1 MVVEL
6 MERPMPKF
14 QKKHTQYARVAKPRE
29 SLVPTPPEAAEAL
42 LEVMTIAACVD
53 GKMEAEE
60 SHQLCEQI
68 RATPGFTHL
77 DNHALARTV
86 EGFVLRIAA
95 EGLAARVRAIAKAIG
110 DDIEAREEAFA
121 LATLFVLFDGEVG
134 DEEQEFLELLQKGL
148 HLSDERAS
156 HISSLLAEAD

>member
-1 MVVEL
+1 
-6 MERPMPKF
+6 MPKF
-14 QKKHTQYARVAKPRE
+14 QKKHTHYAARVAKPRE
-29 SLVPTPPEAAEAL
+29 SLVPPAPEAAEAL

-53 GKMEAEE
+53 GKMAPAE

-95 EGLAARVRAIAKAIG
+95 EGIPARVRTIAKAIG
-110 DDIEAREEAFA
+110 DDMEAREEAFA

-134 DEEQEFLELLQKGL
+134 DDEQEFLEMLQKAL

>member
-1 MVVEL
+1 
-6 MERPMPKF
+6 MPKF
-14 QKKHTQYARVAKPRE
+14 HKKHTHYAARVAKPRE
-29 SLVPTPPEAAEAL
+29 SLVPPAPEAAEAL

-53 GKMEAEE
+53 GKMAPDE

-95 EGLAARVRAIAKAIG
+95 EGIPARVRSIAKAIG

-134 DEEQEFLELLQKGL
+134 DEEQEFLELLQKAL

>member
-1 MVVEL
+1 
-6 MERPMPKF
+6 MPKF
-14 QKKHTQYARVAKPRE
+14 QKKHTHYARVAKPRE
-29 SLVPTPPEAAEAL
+29 SLVPPAPEAAEAL

-53 GKMEAEE
+53 GRIETQE

-77 DNHALARTV
+77 DNAALGRTV

-95 EGLAARVRAIAKAIG
+95 EGIPARTRAIAKAIG

-134 DEEQEFLELLQKGL
+134 DEEQEFLELLQKAL

>member
-1 MVVEL
+1 
-6 MERPMPKF
+6 MPKF
-14 QKKHTQYARVAKPRE
+14 QKKHTHYASRVAKPRE
-29 SLVPTPPEAAEAL
+29 SLVPPAPEAAEAL

-53 GKMEAEE
+53 GKMAPDE

-95 EGLAARVRAIAKAIG
+95 EGIPARVRNIAKAIG
-110 DDIEAREEAFA
+110 DDMEAREEAFA

-134 DEEQEFLELLQKGL
+134 DEEQEFLELLQKAL

>member
-1 MVVEL
+1 
-6 MERPMPKF
+6 MPKF
-14 QKKHTQYARVAKPRE
+14 QHKHKHYTAARIARPRE
-29 SLVPTPPEAAEAL
+29 SLVPPPPGSAEAL

-53 GKMEAEE
+53 GSLESDE
-60 SHQLCEQI
+60 SHQLAEQI

-77 DNHALARTV
+77 DNQALARTV
-86 EGFVLRIAA
+86 EGFILRIAA
-95 EGLAARVRAIAKAIG
+95 EGIPARVRAIAKAIG

-134 DEEQEFLELLQKGL
+134 DEEQEFLEVLQKGL

>member
-1 MVVEL
+1 
-6 MERPMPKF
+6 MPKF
-14 QKKHTQYARVAKPRE
+14 QKKHTHYAARVAKPRE
-29 SLVPTPPEAAEAL
+29 SLVPPAPEAAEAL

-53 GKMEAEE
+53 GKMAPDE

-77 DNHALARTV
+77 DNRALARTV

-95 EGLAARVRAIAKAIG
+95 EGIPARVRTIAKAIG

-121 LATLFVLFDGEVG
+121 LATLFILFDGEVG
-134 DEEQEFLELLQKGL
+134 DEEQEFLELLQKAL

>member
-1 MVVEL
+1 
-6 MERPMPKF
+6 MPKF
-14 QKKHTQYARVAKPRE
+14 QKKHTHYAARVAKPRE
-29 SLVPTPPEAAEAL
+29 SLVPPAPEAAEAL

-53 GKMEAEE
+53 GKMAPAEI
-60 SHQLCEQI
+60 HQLCEQI

-95 EGLAARVRAIAKAIG
+95 EGIPARVRTIAKAIG
-110 DDIEAREEAFA
+110 DDMEAREEAFA

-134 DEEQEFLELLQKGL
+134 DEEQEFLELLQKAL

>member
-1 MVVEL
+1 
-6 MERPMPKF
+6 MPKF
-14 QKKHTQYARVAKPRE
+14 QKKHTHYAARVAKPRE
-29 SLVPTPPEAAEAL
+29 SLVPPAPEAAEAL

-53 GKMEAEE
+53 GKMAPDE

-95 EGLAARVRAIAKAIG
+95 EGIPARVRTIAKAIG
-110 DDIEAREEAFA
+110 DDMEAREEAFA

-134 DEEQEFLELLQKGL
+134 DEEQEFLELLQKAL
-148 HLSDERAS
+148 PLSDERAS

>member
-1 MVVEL
+1 
-6 MERPMPKF
+6 MPKF
-14 QKKHTQYARVAKPRE
+14 QKKHTHYAARVAKPRE
-29 SLVPTPPEAAEAL
+29 SLVPPAPEAAEAL

-53 GKMEAEE
+53 GKMAPAE

-95 EGLAARVRAIAKAIG
+95 EGIPARVRTIAKAIG
-110 DDIEAREEAFA
+110 DDMEAREEAFA

-134 DEEQEFLELLQKGL
+134 D
-148 HLSDERAS
+148 
-156 HISSLLAEAD
+156 

>member
-1 MVVEL
+1 
-6 MERPMPKF
+6 MPKF
-14 QKKHTQYARVAKPRE
+14 QKKHTHYAARIAKPRE
-29 SLVPTPPEAAEAL
+29 SLVPPAPEAAEAL

-53 GKMEAEE
+53 GKMAPDE

-95 EGLAARVRAIAKAIG
+95 EGIPARVRTIAKAIG
-110 DDIEAREEAFA
+110 DDIDAREEAFA

-134 DEEQEFLELLQKGL
+134 DDEQEFLELLQRAL